1 MKLWKKVLAAVTA
14 GMLCLGCAG
23 VSGLQGVL
31 GSFCKTSERPV
42 LGGICREAGIRDA
55 DPVLP
60 AGHPRRIG

>member
-31 GSFCKTSERPV
+31 GSVS
-42 LGGICREAGIRDA
+42 A
-55 DPVLP
+55 VLP
-60 AGHPRRIG
+60 VCAAENWFQSECGAATGRP